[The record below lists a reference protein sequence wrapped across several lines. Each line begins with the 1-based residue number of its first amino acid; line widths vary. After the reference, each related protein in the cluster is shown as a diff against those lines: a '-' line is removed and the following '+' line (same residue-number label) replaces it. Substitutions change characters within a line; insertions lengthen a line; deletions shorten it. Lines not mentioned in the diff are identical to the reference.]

1 MKKTILL
8 LMCIVSIAT
17 TAPVRGDNA
26 VVNTPVLLSALKGEW
41 ELQQKAEDGFTQR
54 LRLDGTQGGQWFRSQ
69 ETLPVSI
76 TYYVEGGELLL
87 EHYYV
92 PQVALNY
99 GLYVKQLRFSYQL
112 DKTTLTL
119 TKDGKT
125 EVWKRKSTAAAAK
138 P

>member
-8 LMCIVSIAT
+8 LMGILSIAT

-26 VVNTPVLLSALKGEW
+26 VVNTPVILSGLKGDW
-41 ELQQKAEDGFTQR
+41 ELQQKAADGFIQR
-54 LRLDGTQGGQWFRSQ
+54 LRLDGAHGGQWFRSQ

-76 TYYVEGGELLL
+76 TFYVEGGELLL
-87 EHYYV
+87 QHYYE
-92 PQVALNY
+92 PQGAFNY
-99 GLYVKQLRFSYQL
+99 RLKQLRFSYQF

-125 EVWKRKSTAAAAK
+125 EIWKRRSNSSTAK